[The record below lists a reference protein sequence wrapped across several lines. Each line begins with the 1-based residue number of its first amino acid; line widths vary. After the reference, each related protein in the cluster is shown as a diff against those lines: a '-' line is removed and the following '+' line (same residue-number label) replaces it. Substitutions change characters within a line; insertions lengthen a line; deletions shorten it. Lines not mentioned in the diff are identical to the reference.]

1 MLFKVNYKEY
11 VNVKHIVR
19 CSIQQDNYNDGW
31 YVNISVSNGFD
42 VVAVCDSKAECQII
56 INKINQLMLEEI

>member
-1 MLFKVNYKEY
+1 MLFKINDKEY

-19 CSIQQDNYNDGW
+19 CSIQQDNYSDGW

-42 VVAVCDSKAECQII
+42 VFAECDSKAECQII
-56 INKINQLMLEEI
+56 INKITQLMLEEI